1 MRSVARLA
9 VAVTAAAILIVPA
22 AIPAQAHHGN
32 AMEHAEF
39 AKAAKKKKKSA
50 KPKAKKDEYMR
61 AVPSR

>member
-1 MRSVARLA
+1 MLFRSL
-9 VAVTAAAILIVPA
+9 A

-32 AMEHAEF
+32 AMEHGEF

>member
-1 MRSVARLA
+1 MRPVARLA
-9 VAVTAAAILIVPA
+9 VAVTAAVLIVPA

-32 AMEHAEF
+32 AMEHGEF
-39 AKAAKKKKKSA
+39 AKAAKKKKSA